1 VCPLS
6 VLSNWQTQIEE
17 HTAGNLKVGCCSMMY
32 CVKQNTDNA
41 RARVCPLSVLSNWQ
55 TQIEEHTAGNLQVGC
70 HNMSNSIRI
79 VQGQECALLSVTS
92 IDRRIS
98 KSIVLQIYT

>member
-1 VCPLS
+1 
-6 VLSNWQTQIEE
+6 
-17 HTAGNLKVGCCSMMY
+17 MMY

-70 HNMSNSIRI
+70 HNMSNNIRI

-92 IDRRIS
+92 IDRRRS